1 MSDKIIDLAGSGD
14 NIEAYG
20 KAAIA
25 GSSSEI
31 EHASAIIHTLRFG
44 NFYIE
49 AVKEKSYLAFTNS

>member
-1 MSDKIIDLAGSGD
+1 MSDKIRDLAGSGD

-25 GSSSEI
+25 GSSSE
-31 EHASAIIHTLRFG
+31 IIHTLRFG